1 MARRSW
7 NDANQAYLALALAR
21 LKSALRRLAPGAAD
35 APAADPA
42 PAEPGEADKAIF
54 ARRPPAVEILTDAFG
69 LSAFERDVLLLCAGI
84 ELDPEFAPLCAEAHR
99 SGARA
104 HASFALAFA
113 TLADP
118 HWSALSPNAP
128 LRRWR
133 LVEAA
138 DGGPLMTAALRI
150 DERVLHYL
158 AGISHLDQRV
168 DGMVRTLPPDLGDDL
183 VPSHAA
189 VAERIAAAW
198 SREPSGAAAAV
209 MQLCGDPADCR
220 PIAAAVARTLGLRA
234 AVIAADLVPHGP
246 HELEAF
252 FRLWEREASLSG
264 IGVALIEAVDS
275 DAAHPL
281 DHARM
286 PPGAG
291 AHLCERLAGFVMVC
305 ERQRRPI
312 MHRPS
317 VAIDVDH
324 PLAHEQRHAWSA
336 ALRLGAD
343 TQAIEAVSAHFD
355 LGLAAIR
362 AIAAEVLA
370 APADAGD
377 RAAGAALVWTKCRAH
392 LRARLD
398 GLAERIDCATG
409 WDDLVLPEAQT
420 RTLRAVA
427 GQLRQRTTV
436 YDRWGFGQRN
446 SRGLGISALFAGPSG
461 TGKTLAAE
469 VLANE
474 LDLDLYRID
483 LSSVVSKYIGETEK
497 NLRRV
502 FDAAEESGAIL
513 LFDEADALFGRRSEV
528 KDSHDRYAN
537 IEVSYL
543 LQRMEAYRG
552 LAILT
557 TNARSALDPAFLRR
571 LRFVVEFPFPDTD
584 QRAEIWR
591 RIFPAATPTERLNV
605 AKLASLRIPG
615 GNIRNIAMN
624 AAFLAADA
632 GEPVRMGHLLVAA
645 RSEYSKLD
653 RPLSAV
659 EAEGWV

>member
-1 MARRSW
+1 VARRSW
-7 NDANQAYLALALAR
+7 NEANQAYLAQALAR
-21 LKSALRRLAPGAAD
+21 LKVALRRRADGAAE
-35 APAADPA
+35 APAAETTQAA
-42 PAEPGEADKAIF
+42 PSTEDCAIF
-54 ARRPPAVEILTDAFG
+54 AHRPPAVNILTDAFG

-99 SGARA
+99 IGARA
-104 HASFALAFA
+104 HVSFALAFA
-113 TLADP
+113 ALTDP
-118 HWSALSPNAP
+118 HWSALSPNGP

-133 LVEAA
+133 LIEAA
-138 DGGPLMTAALRI
+138 AAVPLMTAPLRI

-158 AGISHLDQRV
+158 AGISHLDQRL
-168 DGMVRTLPPDLGDDL
+168 DGMVAPLPLDLGDDL
-183 VPSHAA
+183 VPSHVV

-198 SREPSGAAAAV
+198 SRETSSAAAAV
-209 MQLCGDPADCR
+209 MQLRGDPADCR
-220 PIAAAVARTLGLRA
+220 PVAAAVAKALGLRA
-234 AVIAADLVPHGP
+234 AVVAADLVPRGAQ
-246 HELEAF
+246 EIEGFL
-252 FRLWEREASLSG
+252 RLWEREASLSG
-264 IGVALIEAVDS
+264 IGVVLIEAVES
-275 DAAHPL
+275 DPIL
-281 DHARM
+281 PSDHARAV
-286 PPGAG
+286 PGVG
-291 AHLCERLAGFVMVC
+291 ALLTERLAGFVVIC
-305 ERQRRPI
+305 ERHRRPI
-312 MHRPS
+312 LHRPS
-317 VAIDVDH
+317 VAIDLHH
-324 PLAHEQRHAWSA
+324 PLVHEQRQAWCA

-343 TQAIEAVSAHFD
+343 APGIAAVSAHFD
-355 LGLAAIR
+355 LGLGAIR
-362 AIAAEVLA
+362 AIAAEVMAASAEPSSREPAVLA
-370 APADAGD
+370 
-377 RAAGAALVWTKCRAH
+377 WKYCRVH

-398 GLAERIDCATG
+398 GLAERIDGTTS
-409 WDDLVLPEAQT
+409 WDDLVLPEAQM
-420 RTLRAVA
+420 RTLRAIA

-436 YDRWGFGQRN
+436 YDRWGFGDRN
-446 SRGLGISALFAGPSG
+446 ARGLGISALFAGPSG

-474 LDLDLYRID
+474 LDLDLYRVD

-497 NLRRV
+497 NLRRL

-513 LFDEADALFGRRSEV
+513 LFDEADALFGKRSEV

-571 LRFVVEFPFPDTD
+571 LRFVVEFPFPDAD

-591 RIFPAATPTERLNV
+591 RIFPSATPTERLNLV
-605 AKLASLRIPG
+605 KLASLRIPG

-632 GEPVRMGHLLVAA
+632 CEPVRMGHLLTAA
-645 RSEYSKLD
+645 RGEYSKLD
-653 RPLSAV
+653 RPLTAA